1 MGGRLAGPRCPLNT
15 MLYQHLIDATGLI
28 ALTLNVSGL
37 VRRDDRAMMRTGAWA
52 SAVWALNNLL
62 IGAQTAAVLSALGAG
77 RQAGASALRGRG
89 DRPRAWAF
97 AGIAGATVLLAVLT
111 WSGALTAALLA
122 GSLLASFAMFYLRG
136 APMRWVMVLV
146 NGLWMVNAVAS
157 DAGWQMAASAIAGT
171 AAAVGA
177 WRAGANGSAAG
188 SALALECCGCAAC

>member
-37 VRRDDRAMMRTGAWA
+37 VRRDDRTLMRTGAWA

-62 IGAQTAAVLSALGAG
+62 IGAQTAALLSALGAG
-77 RQAGASALRGRG
+77 RQASAAALLGRG
-89 DRPRAWAF
+89 GRLRAWAF

-111 WSGALTAALLA
+111 WSGGVTAALLA

-146 NGLWMVNAVAS
+146 NGLWMVNAAAH
-157 DAGWQMAASAIAGT
+157 DAGWQLAASVIAGS
-171 AAAVGA
+171 AAAAGA
-177 WRAGANGSAAG
+177 WRAGADGSAAG
-188 SALALECCGCAAC
+188 SAMQLACCGCAAC